1 MWRTSHLGSTPLSTA
16 QRRTLAL
23 VPALLVLL
31 VGALAYERARNVIA
45 DVREVERS
53 HAVIE
58 ISDMILTRS
67 VDAETGQRAYLMTG
81 DEVFLEPYYGAA
93 ADINRWLDSLRV
105 LVRDDPAQ
113 DERLARIATLLPER
127 FALLD
132 SGIAQKQR
140 RSPQAIVRFGC

>member
-1 MWRTSHLGSTPLSTA
+1 MGSTPLSTA

-81 DEVFLEPYYGAA
+81 DEVFLEPYRGAA
-93 ADINRWLDSLRV
+93 ADINRWLDSLRKRQH
-105 LVRDDPAQ
+105 LV
-113 DERLARIATLLPER
+113 E
-127 FALLD
+127 
-132 SGIAQKQR
+132 R
-140 RSPQAIVRFGC
+140 RSVRNRW